1 MMSRRGAGNCA
12 GVPAAQLDVLLE
24 RKSTAV
30 QLCADCPLQYSCI
43 ATLVLSHD
51 RNSCMGGLN
60 REERVLLQRRIMQ
73 ALRKAQL
80 THRDV
85 VQYLQAHPEA
95 IAQARSAYRRY
106 KRRERNS
113 RRRREYTREYMRG
126 VRTITSMAQTTPSI
140 ILHY

>member
-1 MMSRRGAGNCA
+1 
-12 GVPAAQLDVLLE
+12 
-24 RKSTAV
+24 
-30 QLCADCPLQYSCI
+30 
-43 ATLVLSHD
+43 
-51 RNSCMGGLN
+51 MGGLN
-60 REERVLLQRRIMQ
+60 REERVLLQRRILQ

-85 VQYLQAHPEA
+85 VQYLQEHPEA